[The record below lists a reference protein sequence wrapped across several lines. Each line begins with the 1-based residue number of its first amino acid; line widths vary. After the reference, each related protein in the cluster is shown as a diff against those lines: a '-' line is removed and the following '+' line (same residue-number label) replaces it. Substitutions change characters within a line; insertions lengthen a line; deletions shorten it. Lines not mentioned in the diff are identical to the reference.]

1 MAMLLT
7 MLVSVYL
14 FDFKPTIQVR
24 FFLSVSLFPS
34 IIIVVFLFQV
44 VNLVSASTQLF
55 LGIIIC
61 MMSLRMYFA
70 PPTMLIDLPLT
81 AKVAS
86 ETSKDIDIERTS
98 P

>member
-7 MLVSVYL
+7 MLLSVYL

-24 FFLSVSLFPS
+24 FFLCGSLFPS
-34 IIIVVFLFQV
+34 IIVAFLFQV

-55 LGIIIC
+55 LGVIIC
-61 MMSLRMYFA
+61 MMSLHMYFA